1 VHAGSSARFEQSYR
15 SIANAVKLPGAD
27 EPKIDMLDLVFRWLE
42 NDDSGTWLMI
52 VDNADDSAVFFP
64 RVPTSMTQISDQLG
78 RAAVLSTYL
87 PKRSGGSILITSRNR
102 DAAFQLVGR
111 LDRIIKVK
119 QFEEVDAKTLL
130 RKKLPNDPSDEGDW
144 NTLIDAL
151 ECLPLAITQAAA
163 YIAMRSPRM
172 TVAKYL
178 KYFRRSELNQISLLS
193 ENRADLR
200 RDPEIPNAVVMTWQ
214 ISFDQI
220 RLQYPSAADL
230 LARMSILDR
239 QGIPKFLVC
248 HHKHEDE
255 DEDEEDEEDD
265 DGDDDDDLEFED
277 AIGTLIGFSFVNSQE
292 DGDNFEMH
300 PLVQLST
307 RKWLEIHGEIEQRK
321 EEVLSLLSQK
331 FPTGEHANWTICEA
345 LEPHAQIVLRYQSVS
360 QGCRLKRANILHN
373 SAWFAVERGS
383 YMVARGRIQ
392 EAVRIREEL
401 LGPNNQ
407 DTLASCGLLAWTMWN
422 QGLWKEAEELNV
434 KVMGTELEVL
444 GEEHPDTL
452 ISMANLAS
460 TYRIQGR
467 WKEAEELNMKVI
479 ETSLKVLGE
488 EHPDTLVSMANL
500 ASTYRNQGRWKEA
513 EKLFVKVIETSL
525 KVLGEEH
532 PSTLT
537 RMANLASTYRNQGR
551 WKEAE
556 KLLVK
561 VIETSLKVLGE
572 EYPSTLTSIANLA
585 LTMWNQGRWKEAEE
599 LEVKVMETRLKV
611 LGKEHPSTLTSMA
624 NLASTMWNQGRWKEA
639 EELNV
644 KVMETSL
651 KVLGEEHPST
661 LTRMANLAY
670 TWKSQ
675 GRDEEAIELM
685 KRAVGLKK
693 QVLGSDHYS
702 TINSTQTLYAWQMP
716 SETESAKD
724 GVP

>member
-15 SIANAVKLPGAD
+15 SIANAAKLPGAD
-27 EPKIDMLDLVFRWLE
+27 EPKIDILDLVFRWLE

-64 RVPTSMTQISDQLG
+64 RVPASMTQISDQLG

-239 QGIPKFLVC
+239 QGIPKFLIC
-248 HHKHEDE
+248 HHKHED
-255 DEDEEDEEDD
+255 EDEEDD

-292 DGDNFEMH
+292 NGDNFEMH

-307 RKWLEIHGEIEQRK
+307 RKWLEIHEEIEQRK
-321 EEVLSLLSQK
+321 EEALSLLSQK
-331 FPTGEHANWTICEA
+331 FPNGEHANWTICEA

-360 QGCRLKRANILHN
+360 QGCRLERAKILHN
-373 SAWFAVERGS
+373 SAWFALARGS

-407 DTLASCGLLAWTMWN
+407 DTLASCALLASTMWS

-434 KVMGTELEVL
+434 KVMETGLKVL
-444 GEEHPDTL
+444 GEEHPSTL
-452 ISMANLAS
+452 VSMSNLAS
-460 TYRIQGR
+460 TYRNQGR
-467 WKEAEELNMKVI
+467 WKEAEELNVKVM
-479 ETSLKVLGE
+479 ETGLKVLGE
-488 EHPDTLVSMANL
+488 EHPSTLISMADL

-513 EKLFVKVIETSL
+513 EKLFVKVMETSL
-525 KVLGEEH
+525 KVLGEKH
-532 PSTLT
+532 PDTLT
-537 RMANLASTYRNQGR
+537 
-551 WKEAE
+551 
-556 KLLVK
+556 
-561 VIETSLKVLGE
+561 I
-572 EYPSTLTSIANLA
+572 
-585 LTMWNQGRWKEAEE
+585 
-599 LEVKVMETRLKV
+599 
-611 LGKEHPSTLTSMA
+611 MA

-639 EELNV
+639 EELDV

-651 KVLGEEHPST
+651 KVLGKEHPDTLTSMANLASTYRNQGRWKEAEELDVKVMKTRLKVLGKEHPST
-661 LTRMANLAY
+661 LTSMANLAY

-685 KRAVGLKK
+685 KRAEGLKK